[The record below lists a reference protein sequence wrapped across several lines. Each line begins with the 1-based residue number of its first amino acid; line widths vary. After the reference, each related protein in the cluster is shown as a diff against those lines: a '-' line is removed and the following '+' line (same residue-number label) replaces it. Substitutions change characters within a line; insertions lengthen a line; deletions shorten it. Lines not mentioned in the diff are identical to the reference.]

1 MIEFI
6 LVLLINLL
14 HFKIEAFI
22 LLCFR
27 KCIIRLLYSANRNVL
42 SVYFKPKPCPGT
54 RQKINEIK
62 NRAKHY
68 HTLGY
73 EFFNKIKFT
82 SKSNTRFLCF
92 IESFQYNKRIFYIC
106 RRLPALPGEF
116 LAPFIRV
123 NPPNINLATT
133 IFCSVYL
140 KAKQLQS
147 GSLRAL
153 FVVKK
158 NPLCDHYTTF
168 IKDGRG
174 QDTTPVGFFV
184 YFRWDRGVLTA
195 TLDSHMW
202 RKKSKRIRC
211 RVFVNNNK

>member
-1 MIEFI
+1 MR
-6 LVLLINLL
+6 L
-14 HFKIEAFI
+14 KIEPNITTHQVMSFLI
-22 LLCFR
+22 KLNSHQNQIHDFYVLQ
-27 KCIIRLLYSANRNVL
+27 RN
-42 SVYFKPKPCPGT
+42 SC
-54 RQKINEIK
+54 
-62 NRAKHY
+62 
-68 HTLGY
+68 
-73 EFFNKIKFT
+73 
-82 SKSNTRFLCF
+82 
-92 IESFQYNKRIFYIC
+92 FQYNKRIFYIC
-106 RRLPALPGEF
+106 RRLAAQPGEF

-123 NPPNINLATT
+123 NPPNINLA
-133 IFCSVYL
+133 CSVYL

-184 YFRWDRGVLTA
+184 YFRWDRDVLTA
-195 TLDSHMW
+195 TFDSHMW